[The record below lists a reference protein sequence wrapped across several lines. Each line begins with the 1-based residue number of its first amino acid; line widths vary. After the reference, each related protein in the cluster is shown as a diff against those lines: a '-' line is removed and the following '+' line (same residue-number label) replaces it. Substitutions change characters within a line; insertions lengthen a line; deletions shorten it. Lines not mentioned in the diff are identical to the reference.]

1 MSSRKKRNM
10 AIGAVLVLLIL
21 PLYFL
26 SIKMEQDLA
35 EKEYQ
40 KNAQRRP
47 AVQDADVMTRKQ

>member
-1 MSSRKKRNM
+1 MSARKKRNM
-10 AIGAVLVLLIL
+10 AIAAVLVLLIL

-35 EKEYQ
+35 EKENL

-47 AVQDADVMTRKQ
+47 AVQDAAVMTRKE